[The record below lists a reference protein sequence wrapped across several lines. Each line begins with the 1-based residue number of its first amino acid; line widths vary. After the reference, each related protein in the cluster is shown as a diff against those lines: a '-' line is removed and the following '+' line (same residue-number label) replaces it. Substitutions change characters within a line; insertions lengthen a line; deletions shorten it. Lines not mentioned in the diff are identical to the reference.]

1 MKLIEFCKNKFPKRF
16 LSCFTE
22 FNLTICTQNREIKL
36 CEIYF
41 QQYFLLNIVIIL
53 KSPSIT
59 TITTTTTTTSRL
71 VAKVSAASSYQ
82 QLVL

>member
-1 MKLIEFCKNKFPKRF
+1 MEFLKNKFANHF

-41 QQYFLLNIVIIL
+41 QQYFLLNIEIIL
-53 KSPSIT
+53 KSQS
-59 TITTTTTTTSRL
+59 ITTTTTTTSRL

>member
-1 MKLIEFCKNKFPKRF
+1 MEFLKNKFANHF

-36 CEIYF
+36 CKIYF

-59 TITTTTTTTSRL
+59 TITTTTATTSRL
-71 VAKVSAASSYQ
+71 VAKVSASSYQ
-82 QLVL
+82 KLVL

>member
-1 MKLIEFCKNKFPKRF
+1 MEFLKNKFANHF

-36 CEIYF
+36 CKIYF

-59 TITTTTTTTSRL
+59 TITTTTSRL